1 MEARHFQDEA
11 TSAEPEWEVARLF
24 PPRGEWTEED
34 YLSLP
39 SNYGVELSDGCLEFL
54 PMPSELHQLIVGFL
68 YRTLYAF
75 AETHGLG
82 LVLVAGIPVRL
93 WPEKMREPDVV
104 FLSWE
109 KADRRREKFWDGA
122 DLAIEVVSPEGRK
135 RDLETKREE
144 YARAG
149 IAEYWIVDSEKGV
162 VYVLVLDGEAY
173 LTRGEFTGAS
183 QVTSTVLPGFSIS
196 AEAIFAA
203 AMPRNPKKS

>member
-1 MEARHFQDEA
+1 MEARQPQNGVA
-11 TSAEPEWEVARLF
+11 LTEPEWEVARLF

-39 SNYGVELSDGCLEFL
+39 SNRGVELSDGCLEFL

-75 AETHGLG
+75 AESHGLG
-82 LVLVAGIPVRL
+82 LVLVAGIPIRL

-104 FLSWE
+104 FLRWE
-109 KADRRREKFWDGA
+109 KSELRREKFWDGA

-149 IAEYWIVDSEKGV
+149 ISEYWIVDPEASV
-162 VYVLVLDGEAY
+162 VHVLVLDGATY
-173 LTRGEFTGAS
+173 RAHGTFADDA
-183 QVTSTVLPGFSIS
+183 QVTSSVLPGFAIS
-196 AEAIFAA
+196 ASAIFAA
-203 AMPRNPKKS
+203 AQPHIQKKS